1 MNCMNCIKVIGVN
14 QTMRF
19 VEQFGTGQGM
29 GFHGFSDRRLVVT
42 WLVLFPADMIWSN
55 RGCFTNDH
63 SQWFPLV
70 KLNKG
75 LFFFS
80 GFPGEPSASLRIY
93 KLLCQASSLKGLCK
107 SLF

>member
-1 MNCMNCIKVIGVN
+1 
-14 QTMRF
+14 MRF

-75 LFFFS
+75 LFFF
-80 GFPGEPSASLRIY
+80 PDSLVS
-93 KLLCQASSLKGLCK
+93 LLHLCAFTNCCVRQAH
-107 SLF
+107 